1 MAQAG
6 RGKAAIAD
14 EPNLVLRKLVLHKC
28 DEDLTWS
35 RGELGSGRE
44 EKRNNKGNAQLIPR
58 LPWNFLNG
66 YSPIKILLAN
76 SVFTLGNTTN
86 SSSKRA

>member
-6 RGKAAIAD
+6 HGKAAIAD

-44 EKRNNKGNAQLIPR
+44 EKRNSKGNAQLIPR
-58 LPWNFLNG
+58 
-66 YSPIKILLAN
+66 
-76 SVFTLGNTTN
+76 
-86 SSSKRA
+86 